1 MNSPTEIRDELGR
14 VYLTKYDSKSIFRK
28 FRGDSK
34 VIKSIYHITGDLKK
48 PRTFE
53 VDFINK
59 EGTEIVANYSNI
71 LGFKFKASGFVGFSS
86 KDEFA
91 LKFPVDNEIIK
102 EWIIALKN

>member
-1 MNSPTEIRDELGR
+1 MNSPIEIKDELGR
-14 VYLTKYDSKSIFRK
+14 IYLTKYDSKYIFRK

-34 VIKSIYHITGDLKK
+34 LIKSIYHITGDLKN

-71 LGFKFKASGFVGFSS
+71 LGVKFKASGFVGFSS